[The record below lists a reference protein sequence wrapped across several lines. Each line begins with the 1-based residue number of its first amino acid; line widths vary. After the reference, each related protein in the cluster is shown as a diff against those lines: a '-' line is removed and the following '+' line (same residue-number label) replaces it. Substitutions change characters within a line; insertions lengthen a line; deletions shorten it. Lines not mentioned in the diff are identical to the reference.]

1 MPGVQGAQPKES
13 KTATTYESMQGEENQ
28 TRTDLLSREDQGSIQ
43 MEKLQEKVHNLGTIS
58 SLPRGKG
65 AKLS

>member
-58 SLPRGKG
+58 R
-65 AKLS
+65 